1 MEKIWEALQD
11 NALVNGIVSSSVSCG
26 NLFLMEEALL
36 IAAAFKKHPENRI
49 IVKKNV
55 YEAQQLYKRLA
66 MMMDE
71 VLLFTMEESLRVQAI
86 ASSPEDKDEMIYA
99 LTRLVKEDSPKILVC
114 NVAAFTRY
122 LPDPNFFQ
130 QNCLQLK
137 VDQEQDMNALKK
149 QLNRMGYTRLNYVDR
164 PCTFASRGGIIDIFS
179 LEYEHPIRIEFFDT
193 QIESIRFFDEETQ
206 RTIQRINQIDFGPA
220 TDLLFTEQQIQE
232 IRTKVKEKLDKEL
245 SLLSVEE
252 DREMLQDHLEA
263 DMRALESYEPENI
276 LYIYFSYTK
285 GYDLLD
291 YMQASVIFSSTEE
304 VERSF
309 KKLNEDNISYL
320 QERVQ
325 DHISLSKYMIFH
337 DLHRIVQK
345 TRVLEFHEFLEE
357 NSQLSGIYPL
367 EKATLPLIHQLEEID
382 FSKKVIF
389 SLEEKQLK
397 QVRTCLQEHEI
408 SGSYETMSP
417 VFYEGFTYQDWIVIT
432 SRELFVD
439 AHHPKRYQ
447 KTFKEGRILENVM
460 ELEKNDY
467 VVHEQYGIGQY
478 LGIVTRENKG
488 KKLDYLHVVY
498 RGGDELFVPLSQFQL
513 VRKYISKEGAGVKL
527 SQLGTNA
534 WQKTKEKVNQRV
546 EEIAARLV
554 ELYALR
560 NENIG
565 FAFPEDDA
573 LQQEFEDAF
582 AYEPTPD
589 QIRAVEEIKKEMEKP
604 KPMDHL
610 LCGDV
615 GFGKTEVAM
624 RCAFKAIASGKQVA
638 FLCPTTILS
647 MQHYQT
653 VCHRFETTGANIA
666 LVNRFVSQ
674 KESAEIARKLKE
686 GKIDIIIGTHRLLNA
701 EFQYKDLG
709 LLIIDEEQR
718 FGVEH
723 KEKIKEMKNSIDV
736 LSLSATPIP
745 RTLQMSLIG
754 VRTISQLNT
763 PPARRHPVQTYIMEK
778 RGSVIQEII
787 ARELARGGQ
796 VFYLYNRIEQ
806 IYTTANHLAQAF
818 PDAMVAVAH
827 GQMAKET
834 IEETMMDFAQG
845 KYQILVCTTI
855 IETGLD
861 IANANTIIIE
871 NADKFGLAQLYQIRG
886 RVGRRD
892 KIAYCYLMIQPD
904 KELTETAQKRLKSI
918 KEFTR
923 LGSGYKIAMRDLT
936 IRGAGDLLGPQQ
948 AGFIDQVGLDMYLE
962 LLGNAIS
969 RHKGETITKP
979 KEEKRAL
986 IDFKGHIP
994 EHFTENDGDKLSI
1007 YQQVRKIQTFADL
1020 KQYQQRIQDLFGKIP
1035 KEVNQIFE
1043 QRWFDLFV
1051 NLPGV
1056 ESLKEEDKQYVL
1068 TFDEAFSST
1077 CDGIQLFETMNA
1089 ISRSIGLTLKKK
1101 KIIIMISRKKKKD
1114 LLIRTLI
1121 EIEEK
1126 FLCDST
1132 NT

>member
-1 MEKIWEALQD
+1 MEKIWNSLQD
-11 NALVNGIVSSSVSCG
+11 NDVVKGIINSNISCG

-36 IAAAFKKHPENRI
+36 LVSSFKKEPKNYI
-49 IVKKNV
+49 VVKKNM
-55 YEAQQLYKRLA
+55 YEAQQLYKRVSPL
-66 MMMDE
+66 MDE
-71 VLLFTMEESLRVQAI
+71 VLLFVMEESLRVQAI
-86 ASSPEDKDEMIYA
+86 ASSPKDKDEMIYS
-99 LTRLVKEDSPKILVC
+99 LTQLVKDNKPKIIIC

-122 LPDPNFFQ
+122 LPDPVFFKE
-130 QNCLQLK
+130 NCIHLEIN
-137 VDQEQDMNALKK
+137 QEQDMNTLKK
-149 QLNRMGYTRLNYVDR
+149 QLNRMGYSRLNYVDR
-164 PCTFASRGGIIDIFS
+164 PCTFASRGGIIDVFS
-179 LEYEHPIRIEFFDT
+179 LEYDHPIRIEFFDT
-193 QIESIRFFDEETQ
+193 EIESIRFFDEETQ
-206 RTIQRINQIDFGPA
+206 RTIERIDSIDFGPA
-220 TDLLFTEQQIQE
+220 TDLLFTDEQISEIQQE
-232 IRTKVKEKLDKEL
+232 VQKKLEKEL
-245 SLLSVEE
+245 ALLELEE
-252 DREMLQDHLEA
+252 DKEMLQDHIEA
-263 DMRALESYEPENI
+263 DMRSLESYEPENI
-276 LYIYFSYTK
+276 LYIYFAYTK
-285 GYDLLD
+285 GYHLLD
-291 YMQASVIFSSTEE
+291 YLQGKIIFSSTEE
-304 VERSF
+304 VQQSF
-309 KKLNEDNISYL
+309 KKLNEETISYMK
-320 QERVQ
+320 ERVQ
-325 DHISLSKYMIFH
+325 DHISLSKYMLFQDIH
-337 DLHRIVQK
+337 MIMQK
-345 TRVLEFHEFLEE
+345 NNILEFHEFLDED
-357 NSQLSGIYPL
+357 SIVSGIFPL
-367 EKATLPLIHQLEEID
+367 EKAAFPLINQLEAID
-382 FSKKVIF
+382 KQKKIYF
-389 SLEEKQLK
+389 SLETKQAK
-397 QVRTCLQEHEI
+397 QVEACMADNDITLQCEFIE
-408 SGSYETMSP
+408 P
-417 VFYEGFTYQDWIVIT
+417 CFYEGFTYQDIAVV
-432 SRELFVD
+432 SARELFVD
-439 AHHPKRYQ
+439 AHHSKQYQ

-498 RGGDELFVPLSQFQL
+498 RGGDELYVPLSQFQL

-527 SQLGTNA
+527 SQLGSNA

-565 FAFPEDDA
+565 YAFPKDDA
-573 LQQEFEDAF
+573 LQKEFEEAF
-582 AYEPTPD
+582 EYEPTPD
-589 QIRAVEEIKKEMEKP
+589 QIKAIHDIKIEMEKP

-624 RCAFKAIASGKQVA
+624 CCAFKAIASGKQVA

-653 VCHRFETTGANIA
+653 VLHRFESTGANIA

-674 KESAEIARKLKE
+674 KEITQITKDLKA
-686 GKIDIIIGTHRLLNA
+686 GNIDIIIGTHKLLNKS
-701 EFQYKDLG
+701 FQYKDLG

-723 KEKIKEMKNSIDV
+723 KEKIKEMKSSIDV

-763 PPARRHPVQTYIMEK
+763 PPAKRHPVQTYIMEK

-796 VFYLYNRIEQ
+796 VFYLYNRVDHIH
-806 IYTTANHLAQAF
+806 TTANHLSNLF
-818 PDAMVAVAH
+818 PDANVAVAH
-827 GQMAKET
+827 GKMAKET

-871 NADKFGLAQLYQIRG
+871 NADKFGLSQLYQIRG

-892 KIAYCYLMIQPD
+892 KIAYCYLMIQPN

-969 RHKGETITKP
+969 RHKGEPISKA
-979 KEEKRAL
+979 KEEKRAML
-986 IDFKGHIP
+986 DFKGHIP
-994 EHFTENDGDKLSI
+994 QQFTENDGDKLSI
-1007 YQQVRKIQTFADL
+1007 YQQVRKIDTFKDL
-1020 KQYQQRIQDLFGKIP
+1020 KSYQQRIQDLFGKIP
-1035 KEVNQIFE
+1035 KEVHQIFE

-1051 NLPGV
+1051 NQKGI
-1056 ESLKEEDKQYVL
+1056 ESLKEEEKQYVL
-1068 TFDEAFSST
+1068 TFDEDFSAH
-1077 CDGIQLFETMNA
+1077 CDGIKLFETMNDINRA
-1089 ISRSIGLTLKKK
+1089 ISLTLKKQ
-1101 KIIIMISRKKKKD
+1101 KIIITIPKKKNKD
-1114 LLIRTLI
+1114 LLMETLKN
-1121 EIEEK
+1121 IEEK
-1126 FLCDST
+1126 FL
-1132 NT
+1132 